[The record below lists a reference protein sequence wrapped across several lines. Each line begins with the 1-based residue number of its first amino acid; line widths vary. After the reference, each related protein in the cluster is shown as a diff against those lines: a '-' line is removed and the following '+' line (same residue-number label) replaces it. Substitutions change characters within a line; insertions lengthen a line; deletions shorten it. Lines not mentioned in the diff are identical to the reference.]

1 MMVSTGRGN
10 NEDGEENA
18 TKTGHVLV
26 VSFEDALPRIN
37 ALEQRLKLAHI
48 DRARIIGVVHL

>member
-1 MMVSTGRGN
+1 MPVAHLRQGF
-10 NEDGEENA
+10 GELWLFDPA
-18 TKTGHVLV
+18 RPVLV
-26 VSFEDALPRIN
+26 VSFEDALPLIN